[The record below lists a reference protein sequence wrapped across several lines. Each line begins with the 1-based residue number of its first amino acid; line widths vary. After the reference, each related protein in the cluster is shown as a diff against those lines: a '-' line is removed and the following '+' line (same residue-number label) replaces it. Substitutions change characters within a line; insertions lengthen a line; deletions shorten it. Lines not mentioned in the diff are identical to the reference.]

1 MLGLGGA
8 LRTHSGSI
16 LVSLPKFLVCLDM
29 AMGSFFGS
37 RGREA
42 RVLDLANESLPLLLG
57 AEIGSKMEL

>member
-16 LVSLPKFLVCLDM
+16 LLSLPRFLVCSDM
-29 AMGSFFGS
+29 AMTSMFGS

-42 RVLDLANESLPLLLG
+42 QVLDVADESLPLLLG
-57 AEIGSKMEL
+57 TEIGSKMEP